1 MFLVL
6 ILSLSVIIFTAAEK
20 TAIHVTQIPE
30 RKVILK
36 GANVTFHCIIP
47 LADNS
52 SGIEVRW
59 RKQGENEYIQSD
71 ADGRKRF
78 TVKNRSGGYFDLLN
92 TTYEDS
98 GNYRCVVMRQ
108 GEISG
113 EGTGSELT
121 VCALPTPLKIN
132 WISESNSSAAAT
144 LVCKT
149 AEFHPGDLTLLWY
162 KNSVAVTAKA
172 NTIKQKNSEG
182 LYTAS
187 SSLSMTQ
194 SEASGNIYICLVIH
208 ISLQRPA
215 IATHALRK
223 PGQGMT

>member
-1 MFLVL
+1 MNIINQ
-6 ILSLSVIIFTAAEK
+6 ILNVFPTAAEK

-47 LADNS
+47 LADDS

-121 VCALPTPLKIN
+121 VCG
-132 WISESNSSAAAT
+132 E
-144 LVCKT
+144 
-149 AEFHPGDLTLLWY
+149 
-162 KNSVAVTAKA
+162 
-172 NTIKQKNSEG
+172 
-182 LYTAS
+182 
-187 SSLSMTQ
+187 
-194 SEASGNIYICLVIH
+194 
-208 ISLQRPA
+208 
-215 IATHALRK
+215 
-223 PGQGMT
+223 